1 MSTSKC
7 PLCGS
12 EDLRKKL
19 NVKDH
24 TVSLN
29 YFEIV
34 ECEKCGF
41 LFTADPPDTESIG
54 AYYQSDEYISH
65 SDTSKGLINSIYQL
79 VRKRA
84 VSSKRR
90 LVVKKTGKASGNIL
104 DYGCGTGSFLKEM
117 KSVGWRVT
125 GIEPDGRARQ
135 KAIDQTAATIE
146 FPSFLKYI
154 ESGSIDAIT
163 MWHVLEHI
171 HDLHQT
177 IKEFLRILKT
187 DGVLIVAVPNH
198 RSFDAE
204 YYKECWAAYDVPRHL
219 YHFSQKTMEQLMGMH
234 GLSIVNILPMWY
246 DSFYVSLLSEKYKH
260 GKTRFFHAMLI
271 GFISNC
277 KALLRSGVCS
287 SQIYV
292 IRKH

>member
-12 EDLRKKL
+12 EDLRNKL

-24 TVSLN
+24 TVSLS
-29 YFEIV
+29 YFELV
-34 ECEKCGF
+34 ECVKCGF
-41 LFTADPPDTESIG
+41 LFTADPPDIESIG

-90 LVVKKTGKASGNIL
+90 LVVKITGKASGTIL

-135 KAIDQTAATIE
+135 KAIDQTGATIE
-146 FPSFLKYI
+146 VPSFLKQI
-154 ESGSIDAIT
+154 ESGSTDAIS
-163 MWHVLEHI
+163 MWHVLEHV

-177 IKEFLRILKT
+177 IREFLRILKT

-198 RSFDAE
+198 RSFDAIH
-204 YYKECWAAYDVPRHL
+204 YKDYWAAYDVPRHL
-219 YHFSQKTMEQLMGMH
+219 YHFSPETMEKLMGMH
-234 GLSIVNILPMWY
+234 GLSIVNTLPMWY

-260 GKTRFFHAMLI
+260 GKTRFFHAMLV
-271 GFISNC
+271 GLISNC
-277 KALLRSGVCS
+277 KALFTSGVCS

-292 IRKH
+292 IRKR